1 MQKRMLASPARR
13 AGPMSGLC
21 CHAGI
26 AGRSAGLGGRRDREN
41 KVRIRP
47 EARPCGLRAGE
58 A

>member
-1 MQKRMLASPARR
+1 MLTSPARQ
-13 AGPMSGLC
+13 AGPMSDLS

-26 AGRSAGLGGRRDREN
+26 AGRSAGLGGRRGSKN

-47 EARPCGLRAGE
+47 EARPCGLHAGK